1 MVVFDEHGGTYDHV
15 PLPTANPPDPA
26 GPAGQMAAPRE
37 PEDWPDVS
45 PQPVPDFDGSLI
57 PLDAPLSP
65 MARWLVGGSVE
76 LARGLDRSVPEIPN
90 LDDLTGAEGLA
101 IVHESVGHL
110 FPGLRRAG

>member
-1 MVVFDEHGGTYDHV
+1 VKLVRPNGRCELGASRQRCD
-15 PLPTANPPDPA
+15 DPA
-26 GPAGQMAAPRE
+26 
-37 PEDWPDVS
+37 PDVS

-76 LARGLDRSVPEIPN
+76 LARGLDRSVPEIPS

-101 IVHESVGHL
+101 IVHETVGHL